1 MDLALLL
8 LALGRLPRFCL
19 LAPPPFELVVDL
31 GLELALEGL
40 EFEGVLQALGVD
52 AEVGLLQRVEGVME
66 ELVLLASSLYLG
78 HQSSPLLLCGFL
90 RIFVQDLGQLP
101 EQL

>member
-1 MDLALLL
+1 M
-8 LALGRLPRFCL
+8 
-19 LAPPPFELVVDL
+19 VDL

-66 ELVLLASSLYLG
+66 ELVLLASSLYPG
-78 HQSSPLLLCGFL
+78 HQSFLLLLCGFM
-90 RIFVQDLGQLP
+90 RILEQDLGQLL
-101 EQL
+101 EQLQELIVI

>member
-1 MDLALLL
+1 M
-8 LALGRLPRFCL
+8 
-19 LAPPPFELVVDL
+19 VDL
-31 GLELALEGL
+31 GLEFTLERL

-52 AEVGLLQRVEGVME
+52 AEIGLLQGVEGIME
-66 ELVLLASSLYLG
+66 ELVVLASSLYPG
-78 HQSSPLLLCGFL
+78 HQSFPLLLCGFL